1 MEMATR
7 PTDSAPITPTISESE
22 KAWYLF
28 SLLLQLGR
36 PTHLSELASRCK
48 LFPAS
53 PHLVRSL
60 CSIPRSPLYLSG
72 QLYVTPSLASLATF
86 LEFFSHRSAGDAV
99 RVCLGKRK
107 RAVWDFGFGPPAEKR
122 LILDFGNVNEECRS
136 QKAVGNTRSKS
147 HSHMADYYF
156 CKYIN
161 TLQSWMTLT
170 VNKSMLSSS
179 LFIDYRTEQS
189 SSGLNNVDH
198 VEEQEEGTNI
208 IVETKVNRPVMDCV
222 AGLEPVLS
230 IMASDDLV
238 LYEGANVHEMDRSG
252 YFFLKE
258 MKENNISP
266 VVDENVNGSCKATNV
281 GIIEVERIVGGEEEE
296 LLLAPRSPNGE
307 RENFS
312 QPNTASYDMFP
323 RRKFKRFRKADCEDM
338 MPLNKKQTS
347 RHETKIICSATEFS
361 VSQKKLLKP
370 SSKTKGIDKDKMA
383 RRPQSHNLEH
393 HQAVATPKENQQCE
407 TNQKPIS
414 IVQKLKRNCD
424 GMHINERNGR
434 HKSVSPKD
442 QPEKREF
449 PIFESYVVEEE
460 EGSGGYGTVYRARLK
475 NDEKKVAIKCPHAN
489 AHKHHVNNELR
500 MLERFGGKNFVIKYE
515 GHIKNESSSCFVLQ
529 HVEHD
534 RPEVLKQEIG
544 LSHLHWYGYCLFK
557 ALATLHRQGV
567 VHRDVKPG
575 NFLFS
580 RRANKGY
587 LIDFNLATD
596 LHLKPGTTR
605 KLSSLPCK
613 LKSGDDVNCYDE
625 KITNAISVPRTPL
638 QKLSISKSSIIAN
651 GETKKGLKST
661 FDLKDLKKKAFSQMK
676 PYNSSGSWSVIK
688 SQGADGSGITSVKDV
703 SNIRTTSVESLMEPL
718 PSQGRKE
725 LINIVQ
731 EAMQNRNHISSGV
744 SAPMRKRIPA
754 PPRNE
759 DDKLFCI
766 TPMPLHSTGNGVG
779 GAALIRSRGGG
790 KQKKEGPC
798 AGTKGYRAPEV
809 LLRSPHQGPKLDIW
823 SAGVTLL
830 YFMIGRTPFGGDPE
844 QNIKDIAKLRGSE
857 DLWEVAKLHDRELS
871 FPVDLYS
878 AESLP
883 SLKLQD
889 WCRRSTKRPDFFNE
903 IPRPLFDLVDKCLTV
918 NPRVRISAEEAL
930 RHEFFAPCHEELR
943 KLRHQRLVL

>member
-7 PTDSAPITPTISESE
+7 PTYSAPITPTISESE

-28 SLLLQLGR
+28 SLLLQLGS

-122 LILDFGNVNEECRS
+122 LILDFGNVNEECRAR
-136 QKAVGNTRSKS
+136 KAVRNTRSKS

-238 LYEGANVHEMDRSG
+238 LYEGANVHEMDCSG

-258 MKENNISP
+258 MKDNNISP

-383 RRPQSHNLEH
+383 QRPQSHNLEH
-393 HQAVATPKENQQCE
+393 DQAVATPKENQQCE
-407 TNQKPIS
+407 TNQKPIN

-442 QPEKREF
+442 QPEKKEF

-605 KLSSLPCK
+605 KL
-613 LKSGDDVNCYDE
+613 KSGDDVNCYDE
-625 KITNAISVPRTPL
+625 KITNAISVPRSPL
-638 QKLSISKSSIIAN
+638 QKLSIAKSSIIAN

-688 SQGADGSGITSVKDV
+688 SQGADGSGITSVKD
-703 SNIRTTSVESLMEPL
+703 
-718 PSQGRKE
+718 
-725 LINIVQ
+725 
-731 EAMQNRNHISSGV
+731 
-744 SAPMRKRIPA
+744 
-754 PPRNE
+754 
-759 DDKLFCI
+759 
-766 TPMPLHSTGNGVG
+766 
-779 GAALIRSRGGG
+779 
-790 KQKKEGPC
+790 
-798 AGTKGYRAPEV
+798 V

-871 FPVDLYS
+871 FPLDLYS

-943 KLRHQRLVL
+943 KLRHQRQVL

>member
-1 MEMATR
+1 MATR

-22 KAWYLF
+22 KAWHLF
-28 SLLLQLGR
+28 ALLLQLGC

-60 CSIPRSPLYLSG
+60 CSIPRSPLYLSD

-107 RAVWDFGFGPPAEKR
+107 LAVWDFGFGPPAEKR
-122 LILDFGNVNEECRS
+122 LILDFGNVNEECRAR
-136 QKAVGNTRSKS
+136 KAVGNTRSKS

-161 TLQSWMTLT
+161 MLQSWMTLT

-198 VEEQEEGTNI
+198 VEEQEAGTNI

-222 AGLEPVLS
+222 VGLEPVLS

-238 LYEGANVHEMDRSG
+238 LYEGANIHEMDCSG
-252 YFFLKE
+252 YFFLEE
-258 MKENNISP
+258 MIENNISP
-266 VVDENVNGSCKATNV
+266 VADENVNGSCKATNV
-281 GIIEVERIVGGEEEE
+281 GIVEVERIVGGVEEE
-296 LLLAPRSPNGE
+296 LLVATRSPNGE

-312 QPNTASYDMFP
+312 QPNTASYDMLP
-323 RRKFKRFRKADCEDM
+323 RRKLKRLRKANCEDM
-338 MPLNKKQTS
+338 MPLNKRQTS

-370 SSKTKGIDKDKMA
+370 SSKTKGSDKDKMA
-383 RRPQSHNLEH
+383 RRLQSHNLEH
-393 HQAVATPKENQQCE
+393 DQAVATPKENQQRE

-424 GMHINERNGR
+424 GMHTNERNGR
-434 HKSVSPKD
+434 HKSVSLKD
-442 QPEKREF
+442 QPEKKEF

-580 RRANKGY
+580 RKANKGY

-596 LHLKPGTTR
+596 LHLKPGTR
-605 KLSSLPCK
+605 SQFSSLPCK

-638 QKLSISKSSIIAN
+638 QKLSTAKSSIIAN

-676 PYNSSGSWSVIK
+676 PYNSSGSCCVIK

-703 SNIRTTSVESLMEPL
+703 SNIRTTSVERLMEPL

-754 PPRNE
+754 PPRNV

-878 AESLP
+878 TESLP

-889 WCRRSTKRPDFFNE
+889 WCRRSTKRPDFFNQ

-943 KLRHQRLVL
+943 KLRLQRQVR

>member
-1 MEMATR
+1 MATR
-7 PTDSAPITPTISESE
+7 PTDSAPITRNVSESR
-22 KAWYLF
+22 KAWHLF
-28 SLLLQLGR
+28 ALLLQLRR
-36 PTHLSELASRCK
+36 PTHLSELASRCT

-53 PHLVRSL
+53 PHLVRYL
-60 CSIPRSPLYLSG
+60 CSTPGSPLCLSN
-72 QLYVTPSLASLATF
+72 QLYVTPSPASLAAF
-86 LEFFSHRSAGDAV
+86 LEFFSHSSAGDAV

-107 RAVWDFGFGPPAEKR
+107 RAVWDFGFERPAAKR
-122 LILDFGNVNEECRS
+122 LIVDFGNGNEESRAR
-136 QKAVGNTRSKS
+136 KAVGHTRSKT
-147 HSHMADYYF
+147 HSHMADYYI

-161 TLQSWMTLT
+161 MLQSWMTLT
-170 VNKSMLSSS
+170 VNKSMLNSS
-179 LFIDYRTEQS
+179 LYINYRTGQS
-189 SSGLNNVDH
+189 SLGLNSVDH
-198 VEEQEEGTNI
+198 VEDQTEGTNT
-208 IVETKVNRPVMDCV
+208 IVEMKVNRLVMDCV
-222 AGLEPVLS
+222 VGLEPVLP

-238 LYEGANVHEMDRSG
+238 FYEGADIHEIDCSG
-252 YFFLKE
+252 ILCLEE

-266 VVDENVNGSCKATNV
+266 VVDENVNGSCKVTNV
-281 GIIEVERIVGGEEEE
+281 GLVEDERVVGGEEEE
-296 LLLAPRSPNGE
+296 LLVASRIPNGE
-307 RENFS
+307 IENFS
-312 QPNTASYDMFP
+312 QTNIALYDMMP
-323 RRKFKRFRKADCEDM
+323 RRKVKRLRKADCEDM
-338 MPLNKKQTS
+338 MTLNKKQTR
-347 RHETKIICSATEFS
+347 RHETKTISSATEFS
-361 VSQKKLLKP
+361 VLQKQLLMP
-370 SSKTKGIDKDKMA
+370 SSKMKAVDKDKMA
-383 RRPQSHNLEH
+383 PRLQSHNLEH
-393 HQAVATPKENQQCE
+393 DQAVATPKENQKRE

-414 IVQKLKRNCD
+414 VVQKSKRNCD
-424 GMHINERNGR
+424 DMHVNERNGR
-434 HKSVSPKD
+434 HKSVSLKD
-442 QPEKREF
+442 QPEKKEF
-449 PIFESYVVEEE
+449 PIFESHIVEEE
-460 EGSGGYGTVYRARLK
+460 EGSGGYGTVYRARTK
-475 NDEKKVAIKCPHAN
+475 NDNKKVAIKCPHAN

-500 MLERFGGKNFVIKYE
+500 MLEKFGGKNFVIKYE
-515 GHIKNESSSCFVLQ
+515 GHIKNENSSCFVLQ

-557 ALATLHRQGV
+557 ALASLHRQGV

-580 RRANKGY
+580 RKANKGY

-596 LHLKPGTTR
+596 LHMKPGTR

-613 LKSGDDVNCYDE
+613 LKSGYDYDE
-625 KITNAISVPRTPL
+625 KLTNAKSVPQTPL
-638 QKLSISKSSIIAN
+638 QKLPTAKSLIIAN

-661 FDLKDLKKKAFSQMK
+661 FDPRDLKKKALSQIK
-676 PYNSSGSWSVIK
+676 PYNSSGSRSLIK

-703 SNIRTTSVESLMEPL
+703 SNIRTPPVERLREPV

-725 LINIVQ
+725 LINLVQ
-731 EAMQNRNHISSGV
+731 EAMQSQNHISSGV

-754 PPRNE
+754 PPGNE
-759 DDKLFCI
+759 DDKLFYI

-779 GAALIRSRGGG
+779 GADLIRSRGGG

-809 LLRSPHQGPKLDIW
+809 LLRSPFQGPKLDIW

-871 FPVDLYS
+871 FPAGLYCT
-878 AESLP
+878 ESLP
-883 SLKLQD
+883 SINLQD

-903 IPRPLFDLVDKCLTV
+903 IPGPLFDLVDKCLAV

-943 KLRHQRLVL
+943 KLRLQRQVL